1 MSENEYSENDVPF
14 TLGKECFEQL
24 GEQQF
29 SCSFLSAWAPV
40 QVEEPHYFTGDDAAI
55 PGRNAGTGK
64 QDNDRL
70 AGKHWAPHAAILS
83 ACLLALV

>member
-14 TLGKECFEQL
+14 TLVKECFEQL

-40 QVEEPHYFTGDDAAI
+40 QVEEPHYFTGDDAANTRKKCWNREI
-55 PGRNAGTGK
+55 GH
-64 QDNDRL
+64 DL
-70 AGKHWAPHAAILS
+70 LVGKHWAPHAAILS